1 PRISRPIARMKYII
15 DCSTAFPAYVA
26 EPLSGKA
33 TALRD
38 AYLNGIDELL
48 APDFLCIEM
57 SNALIVAERRGRIAA
72 GDATRLFRDFLK
84 QLPALHPAWP
94 DLLPRAHAMAE
105 ATVASVYD
113 CLYVALAERENCE
126 LVTADDKLVKKL
138 QAFFPFIKHVSS
150 LPGPHPV
157 APTP

>member
-1 PRISRPIARMKYII
+1 MKYVI

-26 EPLSGKA
+26 EPLTPKA

-38 AYLNGIDELL
+38 EYLSAIHELL
-48 APDFLCIEM
+48 APDFITTEM
-57 SNALIVAERRGRIAA
+57 SNALIVAERRLRIAK
-72 GDATRLFRDFLK
+72 GDATILFKAFLR

-94 DLLPRAHAMAE
+94 DLLPRAHAIAE

-126 LVTADDKLVKKL
+126 LVTADDKLVKNL
-138 QAFFPFIKHVSS
+138 QPLFPFIRSLAS
-150 LPGPHPV
+150 LP
-157 APTP
+157 